1 MSVGTL
7 DVQLFRVGDIGIV
20 RSARDPLTFPLTR
33 MVSTPPMLCEFY
45 LVADVPNFPHSVIDC
60 QQHFP
65 FVARDMEFV
74 NAASLRGIY
83 SMS

>member
-1 MSVGTL
+1 MGTL
-7 DVQLFRVGDIGIV
+7 DVQLFRVGDIGIMRGV
-20 RSARDPLTFPLTR
+20 PDSLTFALTR
-33 MVSTPPMLCEFY
+33 MVSTPRMPCEFY

-60 QQHFP
+60 QQHFL